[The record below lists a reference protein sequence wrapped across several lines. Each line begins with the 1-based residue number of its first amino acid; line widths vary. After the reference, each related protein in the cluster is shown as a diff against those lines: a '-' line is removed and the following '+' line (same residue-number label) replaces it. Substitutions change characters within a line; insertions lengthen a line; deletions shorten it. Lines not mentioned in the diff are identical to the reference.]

1 MNNKIKEIEDYAI
14 KNNIPIMQK
23 DGIEFLLDYIK
34 TNNIKKILE
43 VGTAI
48 GYSSIKMALLDNS
61 ISVTTIERDIERYN
75 EAIKNIKVFNL
86 ENRINVINKD
96 ALEVELK
103 DKFDLIFIDAAKA
116 QNIKFFEKYKY
127 NLKENGTIITDNM
140 YFHGLIFKEEKE
152 IESRNLRQ
160 LMRKLKNYHNFLK
173 ENKEFKTEFIDLG
186 DGIAITK
193 KNN

>member
-1 MNNKIKEIEDYAI
+1 MNNNIRKIEDYAI

-43 VGTAI
+43 IGTAI
-48 GYSSIKMALLDNS
+48 GYSSIRMALLDNS

-75 EAIKNIKVFNL
+75 EAIKNIKELNL
-86 ENRINVINKD
+86 ENRINIINKD

-173 ENKEFKTEFIDLG
+173 ENKEFKTEFINLG